1 MLFDRKR
8 KVKQFNGLL
17 KMGDI
22 INTSKKIFSEDNGN
36 LSSMRLIVFI
46 IIVTVL
52 FNWTYINIIS
62 KTLSPLNWA
71 DIMLVIG
78 PLITK
83 VYQKGKEK
91 TSEDMTNN

>member
-36 LSSMRLIVFI
+36 LSSMRLMVFV

-52 FNWTYINIIS
+52 F
-62 KTLSPLNWA
+62 
-71 DIMLVIG
+71 V
-78 PLITK
+78 
-83 VYQKGKEK
+83 
-91 TSEDMTNN
+91 